1 MVFEWHTAVNIH
13 TTLNTNKLCVL
24 CIQKCYYS
32 IYIEHVLG
40 RYGSVIMVYLIILWI
55 NNFTSKY

>member
-40 RYGSVIMVYLIILWI
+40 RYGSVIMVYLIIL
-55 NNFTSKY
+55 